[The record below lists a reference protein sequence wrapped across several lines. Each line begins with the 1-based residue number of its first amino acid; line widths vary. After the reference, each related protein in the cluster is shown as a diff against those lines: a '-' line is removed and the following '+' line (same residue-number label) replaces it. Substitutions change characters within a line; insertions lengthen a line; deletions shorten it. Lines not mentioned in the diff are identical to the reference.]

1 MFLVNIRTPTV
12 FIAKV
17 QNGWYKETNPK
28 TISNNCRSTECLCRH
43 VFTMVFIN
51 VVVTAGCNNNI
62 SNKICM
68 NS

>member
-1 MFLVNIRTPTV
+1 MFLVNIRTTTV

-17 QNGWYKETNPK
+17 QNDWYKETIPK

-43 VFTMVFIN
+43 VFIMVFMN
-51 VVVTAGCNNNI
+51 VVVTAGYNNNI

-68 NS
+68 NL